1 VNYKKHF
8 FRLNGMVKSMSNL
21 NFKEYTD
28 SQCNGMLEL
37 IVNLHWD
44 LIREAVDVWS
54 DVGKNNNKFSE
65 EKIKRGLKLVDDLQD
80 LESMVKGVP
89 IK

>member
-1 VNYKKHF
+1 MEKN
-8 FRLNGMVKSMSNL
+8 MSKL

-54 DVGKNNNKFSE
+54 DLSKNNKEFSD
-65 EKIKRGLKLVDDLQD
+65 EKTKRALKLVDDLQD

>member
-1 VNYKKHF
+1 
-8 FRLNGMVKSMSNL
+8 MEKSMSKL

-28 SQCNGMLEL
+28 PQCMTMLEL
-37 IVNLHWD
+37 IVNLSWD

-54 DVGKNNNKFSE
+54 DLSKNNKEFSD
-65 EKIKRGLKLVDDLQD
+65 EKSKRALKLVDDLQD

>member
-1 VNYKKHF
+1 
-8 FRLNGMVKSMSNL
+8 MSGL
-21 NFKEYTD
+21 KFKEYSD
-28 SQCNGMLEL
+28 AQCMTMLEL

-54 DVGKNNNKFSE
+54 DLGKNNNEFSD
-65 EKIKRGLKLVDDLQD
+65 EKTKRGLKLVDDLQE
-80 LESMVKGVP
+80 LESIVKGVP